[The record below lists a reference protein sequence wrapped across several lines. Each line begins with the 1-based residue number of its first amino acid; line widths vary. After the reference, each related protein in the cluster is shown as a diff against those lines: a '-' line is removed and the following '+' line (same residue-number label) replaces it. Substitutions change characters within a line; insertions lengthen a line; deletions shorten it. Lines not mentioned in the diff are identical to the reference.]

1 MHNLCQRL
9 QEVNEA
15 GVFRL
20 TCPLAILEANIVLA
34 DFTLVDANLSAVQS
48 KGEFLAELA
57 KALNAPEWFGHNWDA
72 LAEVLGDL
80 PATAGYVLLLRQGG
94 ENFGLSD
101 TDYESVMDIFNETVD
116 FWRAQSKP
124 FWVFFCDER

>member
-1 MHNLCQRL
+1 MSDLCQRL
-9 QEVNEA
+9 QEVNVA

-34 DFTLVDANLSAVQS
+34 DFALVDVNLSAVQG

-72 LAEVLGDL
+72 LADVLGDL
-80 PATAGYVLLLRQGG
+80 PAAAGYVLLLRQGG
-94 ENFGLSD
+94 ENFGLSA
-101 TDYESVMDIFNETVD
+101 TDYESVMEIFNETVV
-116 FWRAQSKP
+116 FWRAQGKP
-124 FWVFFCDER
+124 FWVFFSDER